1 MYSLLSG
8 GGLYRMSFQTLKD
21 LSTNQLYRAPVKRH
35 LALLIVGL
43 VAVLVLAGQLAR
55 AAAGPGPDDPQ
66 DSLPAW
72 SSSGRPRASQLAS
85 STWPRAEDRST
96 SSRTGPCAAGCPAPS
111 TSSSRSTASTP

>member
-1 MYSLLSG
+1 MYSLLIG

-21 LSTNQLYRAPVKRH
+21 ISTNQLYRAPVKRH

-43 VAVLVLAGQLAR
+43 VAVLVLAGHLAR

-72 SSSGRPRASQLAS
+72 SSNGVDVAFERGGASLAA
-85 STWPRAEDRST
+85 RVFDM
-96 SSRTGPCAAGCPAPS
+96 AAGG
-111 TSSSRSTASTP
+111 RSVHVVQDGTLRGWV